1 MIQYNKGGAVATT
14 AAGGSR
20 TRVEDATGAS
30 LYNTYSARPE
40 LLPNSYKGYRQ
51 LIVKNNKGTCDDLE
65 LLRVCRFLCNL
76 MKFEQTQHY
85 FFENGKQNRRHV
97 HMLVRSPKLYDLKET
112 THLFKKQNKLPFEIV
127 RDIMLSNSFSKP
139 SIETHYIDLS
149 SYSFEVELF
158 TSNEH
163 IFYCIEEYWMKE
175 QNYIHRG
182 CEDICFI
189 DDEHKKYY
197 DFKQEFINA
206 LNSN

>member
-1 MIQYNKGGAVATT
+1 MIQYNKEAVAD
-14 AAGGSR
+14 AAEGGSR
-20 TRVEDATGAS
+20 KRGETATGAS

-40 LLPNSYKGYRQ
+40 LAPSAYKGYRQ
-51 LIVKNNKGTCDDLE
+51 LIVKNNNGSRDDLD
-65 LLRVCRFLCNL
+65 LLRVARFLCEL
-76 MKFEQTQHY
+76 MKFQQTEHY
-85 FFENGKQNRRHV
+85 YFENGKQNRRHI
-97 HMLVRSPKLYDLKET
+97 HMLVRAPKLYDLKET
-112 THLFKKQNKLPFEIV
+112 THLFRKQNKLQFEIV
-127 RDIMLSNSFSKP
+127 REVMLSNSFSKP

-189 DDEHKKYY
+189 DDEQQKYY
-197 DFKQEFINA
+197 DFKQSFINA
-206 LNSN
+206 LNSI